1 MSLDNVALKSETDS
15 ATENDTDFATED
27 DTEDDKEVQK
37 RGLYVGSRIAA
48 LKRQK
53 IG

>member
-15 ATENDTDFATED
+15 ATED
-27 DTEDDKEVQK
+27 DTEDDKEVRK
-37 RGLYVGSRIAA
+37 RGLYVGSWIAPS
-48 LKRQK
+48 KRRK